1 MYHYCCISL
10 SFDTIY
16 TIFIDLAD
24 DRKNVTLTLLTDL
37 YAYKYKLSRT
47 YNVYQLKLLFI
58 PSKNKVHEHEFKED
72 YPSNKSRI

>member
-37 YAYKYKLSRT
+37 YAYKYKLSRST

-58 PSKNKVHEHEFKED
+58 PSNKVHEHELKED